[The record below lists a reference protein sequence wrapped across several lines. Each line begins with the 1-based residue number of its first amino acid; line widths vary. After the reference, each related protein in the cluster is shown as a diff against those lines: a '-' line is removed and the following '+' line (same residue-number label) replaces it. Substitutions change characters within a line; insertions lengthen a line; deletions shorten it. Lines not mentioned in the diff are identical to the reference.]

1 MPTTLSKS
9 SRANKKLANQSNTVS
24 ITNPQQKTRF
34 LLILLGLG
42 GDSASIKKSELNQ
55 RLVRKDEKSSDYKE
69 LFEQLEQDGAIA
81 LSKASVSLTPKGLEA
96 LTQGLIHPD
105 FAFEAQ
111 IGAKNANG
119 LLKVMRQ
126 IGSMS
131 SSHEMHGNGAAA
143 STTEIKSYEGF
154 KPVVLE
160 VYDRLNRDYNL
171 DDLVPIYR
179 IRREIGDQVTRSQF
193 NEWMLE
199 MQANEMLQLIGGEM
213 PSLTP
218 DKAEDS
224 IRTELGGERYYAK
237 RL

>member
-9 SRANKKLANQSNTVS
+9 TGASKNQASKSNSVS
-24 ITNPQQKTRF
+24 TTNLQQQTRF

-42 GDSASIKKSELNQ
+42 GDSASIKRSELNQ

-96 LTQGLIHPD
+96 LIQGLIHAD

-126 IGSMS
+126 ISSMS
-131 SSHEMHGNGAAA
+131 SRHGMNGNGAA
-143 STTEIKSYEGF
+143 STTEIQSYEGF

-171 DDLVPIYR
+171 DHLVPIYR
-179 IRREIGDQVTRSQF
+179 IRREIGDRVTRSDF

-199 MQANEMLQLIGGEM
+199 MQANEILQLIGGEM

-237 RL
+237 RI